1 MSIHLPISYS
11 KVKIWIVA
19 IIIATN
25 EGITK
30 VLSNFNITTFVYS
43 VNAKKRRK
51 RDLIF
56 CKIHILDCS
65 LLLWKKI

>member
-43 VNAKKRRK
+43 LKAKIYKFVRTRQSLRK
-51 RDLIF
+51 KEKNI
-56 CKIHILDCS
+56 
-65 LLLWKKI
+65 